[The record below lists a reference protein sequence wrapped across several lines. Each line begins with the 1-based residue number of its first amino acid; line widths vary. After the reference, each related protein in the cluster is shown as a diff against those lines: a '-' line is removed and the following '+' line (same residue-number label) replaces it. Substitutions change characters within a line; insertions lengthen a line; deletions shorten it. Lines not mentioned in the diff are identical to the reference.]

1 MKKLACIFMLIGST
15 MVWADE
21 SQKSELSFPTQAT
34 DIVEQLSK
42 PVAPKRER
50 KGLRDNKGAG
60 GVVQDN
66 PKVGALILFDFDS
79 ADIKPE
85 SYPLLRE
92 FATAFNGGLSGVKIA
107 IAGHTDSMGD
117 EDYNSDLSKRR
128 AQSVKNFLTSAYSV
142 EENNLIIQ
150 SFGESTPIQTNE
162 TEEGR
167 SQNRRVEFI
176 RVE

>member
-1 MKKLACIFMLIGST
+1 
-15 MVWADE
+15 
-21 SQKSELSFPTQAT
+21 
-34 DIVEQLSK
+34 
-42 PVAPKRER
+42 
-50 KGLRDNKGAG
+50 LRDNKGAG

-107 IAGHTDSMGD
+107 IAGHIDSVGND
-117 EDYNSDLSKRR
+117 GYNVDLSKRR
-128 AQSVKNFLTSAYSV
+128 AQSVKDFLTSAYGV
-142 EENNLIIQ
+142 EENNFIIQ
-150 SFGESTPIQTNE
+150 YFGESTPIQNNE

-167 SQNRRVEFI
+167 TRNRRVEFI
-176 RVE
+176 RMQ